1 MKQLNWQKVDI
12 SHIERTIWSAQD
24 IDEEE
29 WARKLKEQG
38 IFDEMENLFQ
48 ARKAVAVNISKAKK
62 DLKSVL
68 SYTQQQAVGKGV
80 SPLELFTLANTF
92 LLWQKF

>member
-12 SHIERTIWSAQD
+12 SHLERTIWSAKD

-29 WARKLKEQG
+29 WARKLKEEG

-68 SYTQQQAVGKGV
+68 SYTQQQAVGECK
-80 SPLELFTLANTF
+80 
-92 LLWQKF
+92 